1 MKKLFYII
9 FTVYLTNIYGQRQ
22 VSLLADW
29 SINKNKLTSYS
40 QSSFG
45 IFYRTKQNSF
55 GTSINSIN
63 GLKRT
68 GFYHIIGGTALLFRH
83 LNKKT
88 LSGIYIGTYFSYMQY
103 SEIYRRKMKY
113 NETPP
118 FVIIE
123 FPIYGPDSELHQF
136 RQIKVVPTFGYE
148 YYPLTWLSIF
158 AELGCGILFVNNFKT
173 EWQKADKPTNNSY
186 DIYGNLNLK
195 FGLKTV
201 IWHKDKNSSN

>member
-1 MKKLFYII
+1 MNDNCFL
-9 FTVYLTNIYGQRQ
+9 
-22 VSLLADW
+22 
-29 SINKNKLTSYS
+29 INTKNLKNK
-40 QSSFG
+40 
-45 IFYRTKQNSF
+45 IFYLSCYC
-55 GTSINSIN
+55 I
-63 GLKRT
+63 
-68 GFYHIIGGTALLFRH
+68 TADCL
-83 LNKKT
+83 
-88 LSGIYIGTYFSYMQY
+88 
-103 SEIYRRKMKY
+103 Y